1 MTSLADLLP
10 DTEDSV
16 SAMSDLELATP
27 EEIIAWTYERFG
39 RVALVASFQAEAG
52 VLIDMACRIVD
63 EPEVLTLDTGRL
75 PEETHTIMQR
85 FRRRYPIRLRVISP
99 DPDEVEAMTAESGTN
114 LFRESVDLRLRC
126 CDVRKVRPLTRA
138 LQGYDAWITGV
149 RRDQS
154 YARSGTAAV
163 SVDKQHDGILKVAP
177 LAGWSRDDVFRYIDQ
192 HKVPQHPLYARG
204 YTSIGCTPCTRATSP
219 GEDERA
225 GRWWWERDDTKECGL
240 HPLTVVQEPV

>member
-10 DTEDSV
+10 DTDDSM
-16 SAMSDLELATP
+16 STPAAMELATA
-27 EEIIAWTYERFG
+27 EEIIGWTYERFE

-75 PEETHTIMQR
+75 PEETHTIMER

-99 DPDEVEAMTAESGTN
+99 DADEVEAMTAEHGTN
-114 LFRESVDLRLRC
+114 LFRQSVELRRQC
-126 CDVRKVRPLTRA
+126 CAVRKVRPLRRA
-138 LQGYDAWITGV
+138 LEGYDAWITGV
-149 RRDQS
+149 RRDQ
-154 YARSGTAAV
+154 AHTRGGTRAV
-163 SVDKQHDGILKVAP
+163 AVDPEHDGILKVAP
-177 LAGWSRDDVFRYIDQ
+177 LAGWSRADVFEYLEQ
-192 HKVPQHPLYARG
+192 HGVPQHPLYARG
-204 YTSIGCTPCTRATSP
+204 YTSIGCAPCTRPTTP

-225 GRWWWERDDTKECGL
+225 GRWWWEQDETKECGL